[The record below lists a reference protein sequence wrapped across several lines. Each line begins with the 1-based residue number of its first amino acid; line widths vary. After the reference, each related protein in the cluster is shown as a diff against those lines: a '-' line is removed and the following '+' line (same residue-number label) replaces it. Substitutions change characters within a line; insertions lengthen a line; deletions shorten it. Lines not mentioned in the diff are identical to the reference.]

1 MQAAL
6 CGPKPSDCRGV
17 GALTRGRTSPWP
29 ESGWTRTDL
38 YRTRRYRASPH
49 ASATVLSPTQP
60 ANGTGQPRTGCS
72 SPDIHLGAARLS
84 PNGPAQHVQTQLP
97 TRPRL
102 IADNRIGFLQLTQI
116 MGPGLL
122 PAHQVAGEKTGPQ
135 QAFRRVRSFDR
146 DRHDN
151 PNSHPRPGT
160 IKAILGSTS
169 ILVQVRQPSTS
180 HLAKLRLGPRIPGS
194 SNSFSLSGL
203 CLLITWRTP
212 TI

>member
-1 MQAAL
+1 ML
-6 CGPKPSDCRGV
+6 
-17 GALTRGRTSPWP
+17 LTRHPLGRGPP
-29 ESGWTRTDL
+29 
-38 YRTRRYRASPH
+38 
-49 ASATVLSPTQP
+49 
-60 ANGTGQPRTGCS
+60 
-72 SPDIHLGAARLS
+72 S

-102 IADNRIGFLQLTQI
+102 IADNRTGFLQLTQT
-116 MGPGLL
+116 MGPGLP
-122 PAHQVAGEKTGPQ
+122 PAHQVAGDKTGPQ
-135 QAFRRVRSFDR
+135 QASRRVRSFDR

-194 SNSFSLSGL
+194 SNFFSSCL

-212 TI
+212 TISAPSTSPRRSLRRFPFPTPSSPPLSSR